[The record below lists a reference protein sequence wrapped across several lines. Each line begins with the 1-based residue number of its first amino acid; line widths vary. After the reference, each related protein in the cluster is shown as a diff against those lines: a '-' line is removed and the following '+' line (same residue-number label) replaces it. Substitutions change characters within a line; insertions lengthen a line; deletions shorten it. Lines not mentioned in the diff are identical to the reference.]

1 MAAGRGR
8 LALHSTEG
16 QIQVEAARPEGR
28 FGVRSG
34 DRILRVDD
42 TPVYQIDHLSRAL
55 IDSPAARAYLLLRR
69 ERRLVSVAVDV
80 DAWRQ
85 ALDARRRLPAPPLR
99 SGNACMATALA
110 MLDGWRRALPAY
122 GYEHGSIGA
131 AHPFLQNCLMPSIL
145 IIDDNASVG
154 TALDVLFSCMT
165 STPCR
170 RRARL
175 KGWPCSSRSRSTW

>member
-1 MAAGRGR
+1 MRTRLMTLLMLLPLPAVAGGGSASSLQWQQGEAR

-28 FGVRSG
+28 FGVRRG

-85 ALDARRRLPAPPLR
+85 ALDAPPPPPPPPPR
-99 SGNACMATALA
+99 
-110 MLDGWRRALPAY
+110 P
-122 GYEHGSIGA
+122 
-131 AHPFLQNCLMPSIL
+131 
-145 IIDDNASVG
+145 
-154 TALDVLFSCMT
+154 
-165 STPCR
+165 
-170 RRARL
+170 
-175 KGWPCSSRSRSTW
+175 